1 MKIALIGSAP
11 SSVRLAPY
19 ASKDWQIWGC
29 SPGVYGVATRVD
41 AWFELHRYEP
51 GQPWF
56 SPEYC
61 QWMAKFPGPVF
72 MAEVRPEIPNSRTL
86 PIKEMIAKYGPYFF
100 TSSLSYMFALAI
112 DAIEAEREEQT
123 KKGEPHS
130 NSSIGL
136 WGVDMAATEE
146 YGYQRAGCQYFAMI
160 AKAKWIEVGVPPES
174 DLLRPPPLYG
184 ISEVDHA
191 RIKITARR
199 RELQQRL
206 ASAQHQ
212 AEQFRT
218 ETMFLQGALDDLSWN
233 ENTWTGSTVAREY
246 VEPPL
251 VPAMD
256 NLSTPRAPSA
266 PIIFMREDNLHRSL
280 PVRKKKKV

>member
-19 ASKDWQIWGC
+19 GSKDWQIWGC

-61 QWMAKFPGPVF
+61 QWLAKFPGPVF
-72 MAEVRPEIPNSRTL
+72 MAEKRPEIPNSTTL
-86 PIKEMIAKYGPYFF
+86 PINDLIAKYGPYFF

-112 DAIEAEREEQT
+112 DAIELEREQET
-123 KKGEPHS
+123 KEGKPHS
-130 NSSIGL
+130 HSAIGL
-136 WGVDMAATEE
+136 WGVDMSATEE
-146 YGYQRAGCQYFAMI
+146 YGYQRAGCQYFSML
-160 AKAKWIEVGVPPES
+160 AKAKGIEVGVPPES

-206 ASAQHQ
+206 ANAQQQ
-212 AEQFRT
+212 ADQFRA
-218 ETMFLQGALDDLSWN
+218 EVMFLQGAIDDLNWA

-251 VPAMD
+251 VPVLA
-256 NLSTPRAPSA
+256 N
-266 PIIFMREDNLHRSL
+266 IQEQK
-280 PVRKKKKV
+280 RKIAKAS